1 MSKEVTLNSSGLV
14 GLRGRMCFSVWVGEW
29 EVGRYGLIGE
39 FNLKVNVSVEEE
51 SSGLSTVQGC

>member
-1 MSKEVTLNSSGLV
+1 MSKEVMLNSSGLV
-14 GLRGRMCFSVWVGEW
+14 GLRGRMFFSVWVGEW